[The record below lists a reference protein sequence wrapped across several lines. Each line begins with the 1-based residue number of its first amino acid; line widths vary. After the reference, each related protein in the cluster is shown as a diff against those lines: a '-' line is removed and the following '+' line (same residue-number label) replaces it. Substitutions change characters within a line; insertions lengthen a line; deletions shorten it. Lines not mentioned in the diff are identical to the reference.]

1 MKNAHP
7 TELLYEIALSI
18 GNSLDLKQVLKESGS
33 TLLRVLNAQRCRVLS
48 YQQQAD
54 TNQLLWTH
62 ELALPKDRSLKNLSQ
77 LEDQAAA
84 ELHLQLQDGFTLP
97 RQASQL
103 VQLEAQLPLEIT
115 RAQGSSY
122 LLNLSGFGILIL
134 QQHTSNLSKEFLASL
149 QKLMHK
155 LATAALAC
163 RYEQQLQ
170 TQIRVAQ
177 AANLAKSQFLANMSH
192 EIRTPMNG
200 VLGMLDLVLSSQ
212 LDHEQRE
219 HLDLAKVSAKHLLDL
234 INQLLDLSKI
244 EAGKFDLHLEAVDLI
259 QLISNLVKSLAPR
272 AWEKNLALHFD
283 FDPDC
288 PRFAMTDPARLRQIL
303 TNLLGNALKFTH
315 QGSITLRMQYQAQD
329 ELPMFRFCVED
340 TGIGIAA
347 ESLERILKPFEQG
360 DNSTQRQYGG
370 TGLGLT
376 ITQQLLNLQQGQ
388 LSVTSVLHHGS
399 LFCVDLPLALASAED
414 LSQPA
419 PTQGLAQRHLLLV
432 DDSPL
437 NRRVIGAMLEH
448 LGACVTC
455 CSSGAEAIIQLQ
467 QGLRPDLLLMDAL
480 MPDMDGYQ
488 ATAALLEAQLIEAH
502 QVMILTSSAIAGDA
516 QRCQQLGITRYL
528 AKPLSLNELKRA
540 TEEQLG
546 IQPERHAADSP
557 HPLGQLRL
565 LVAEDHPINQRLV
578 IKLLEKKGIMPLVAH
593 NGLEA
598 LRLWQQDTALDCIL
612 MDIMMPE
619 MDGVEAT
626 RSIRAEEARLGRPPV
641 PIIAMTAHAMQGD
654 EQTYL
659 AAGMNGYIT
668 KPLET
673 KKFYAELEKIAAQRQ
688 PSARVASP
696 ETSTNLR
703 SATRPTPS
711 MKLDFDW
718 QEAVQQLGEDE
729 ELLKEVLDLFLQGLD
744 AQRAELAE
752 AVQQQDYPRIGQLAH
767 TLKGLLA
774 TFAAHEAKALAQE
787 MEATAKAGQASEA
800 AYQALEAHLTH
811 LLPQLHAQ
819 LN

>member
-1 MKNAHP
+1 MKSTHH

-18 GNSLDLKQVLKESGS
+18 GNSLDLQQVLKESSS

-48 YQQQAD
+48 YH
-54 TNQLLWTH
+54 QLTESNLLQWTH
-62 ELALPKDRSLKNLSQ
+62 ELALPKDRTLKNLSQ
-77 LEDQAAA
+77 IEDIAAA
-84 ELHLQLQDGFTLP
+84 QSHLLLQDGFHLP
-97 RQASQL
+97 QQAAEL
-103 VQLEAQLPLEIT
+103 LQLEARLPLMIE
-115 RAQGSSY
+115 RPQGWSY
-122 LLNLSGFGILIL
+122 LLHLSGFGLLIIH
-134 QQHTSNLSKEFLASL
+134 QHSQSLSSEFLASL

-212 LDHEQRE
+212 LNREQRE

-259 QLISNLVKSLAPR
+259 QLVSDLVKSLAPR
-272 AWEKNLALHFD
+272 AWEKDLALHFD
-283 FDPDC
+283 FDPAC

-303 TNLLGNALKFTH
+303 TNLLGNALKFTD
-315 QGSITLRMQYQAQD
+315 QGSVTLRMQYQAQD

-340 TGIGIAA
+340 TGRGIAPQA
-347 ESLERILKPFEQG
+347 LERILQPFEQE

-370 TGLGLT
+370 TGLGLA
-376 ITQQLLNLQQGQ
+376 ITQQLVALQQGQ
-388 LSVTSVLHHGS
+388 LNITSVLHHGS
-399 LFCVDLPLALASAED
+399 LFCVDLPLALASGED
-414 LSQPA
+414 LAQPSPA
-419 PTQGLAQRHLLLV
+419 LGLANRHLLLI

-437 NRRVIGAMLEH
+437 NLRVIGAMLEH
-448 LGACVTC
+448 LGAQVTR
-455 CSSGAEAIIQLQ
+455 CSSGREAIALLR
-467 QGLRPDLLLMDAL
+467 QGVQPDLLLIDAL
-480 MPDMDGYQ
+480 MPEMDGYQ
-488 ATAALLEAQLIEAH
+488 TTAALLDTQLVAAH

-540 TEEQLG
+540 AEEQLG
-546 IQPERHAADSP
+546 LPPRFSSEEAPSQ
-557 HPLGQLRL
+557 LGSLRL
-565 LVAEDHPINQRLV
+565 LLAEDHPINQRLV
-578 IKLLEKKGIMPLVAH
+578 IKLLEKKGITPLVAQ

-598 LRLWQQDTALDCIL
+598 LRLWQEQPDLDCIL

-626 RSIRAEEARLGRPPV
+626 RRIREEEAHLGRCPV
-641 PIIAMTAHAMQGD
+641 SILAMTAHAMQGD

-673 KKFYAELEKIAAQRQ
+673 KKFYAELEKIAADRQ
-688 PSARVASP
+688 GAVQATHRGEPLSRTLNCSAPS
-696 ETSTNLR
+696 
-703 SATRPTPS
+703 
-711 MKLDFDW
+711 KLDFDW

-729 ELLKEVLDLFLQGLD
+729 ELLKEVLALFLEGLD
-744 AQRAELAE
+744 TQRAELAQAIHLADFE
-752 AVQQQDYPRIGQLAH
+752 HISQLAH

-774 TFAAHEAKALAQE
+774 TFAAHEAKALAQV
-787 MEATAKAGQASEA
+787 METQAKAQESCAES
-800 AYQALEAHLTH
+800 YQALEAHLAT
-811 LLPQLHAQ
+811 LVPQLHAQ
-819 LN
+819 LD